1 MPKEKF
7 NFFEIFLKSRNF
19 DDLWR
24 YAFVFMLT
32 EPFLML
38 TEPFLNAIIGWSTL
52 GYFSEVI
59 LL

>member
-24 YAFVFMLT
+24 FAFVFMLT
-32 EPFLML
+32 EPFI
-38 TEPFLNAIIGWSTL
+38 NAIIGWSTL